1 MGSEQ
6 KEDISDTNSVSGE
19 MVNFEETIAELKQN
33 KARAKMAFTK
43 CRRHLLVV
51 IQEEITIEEIDEECE
66 QLNVL
71 IEEALELMLR
81 LSTKYKLERDIK
93 SNEKLSLEIEQ
104 IKIEFTDAQNR
115 AQRVRDELSN
125 RKVYSKF
132 VEQLNRGQ
140 SVPVDNKVDSLTMQ
154 CNSKV
159 LEKTERPEIKN
170 GIQSPVHE
178 IIGQQFEFKEKQ
190 PILTSNSGSHKVETQ
205 LEHGEICEPSGATH
219 TVRPQIVT
227 NRQSAAVDIVNRG
240 N

>member
-1 MGSEQ
+1 
-6 KEDISDTNSVSGE
+6 
-19 MVNFEETIAELKQN
+19 
-33 KARAKMAFTK
+33 MAFTK

-104 IKIEFTDAQNR
+104 IEIEFTDAQNR

-159 LEKTERPEIKN
+159 LEKTERPEIEN

-178 IIGQQFEFKEKQ
+178 TIGQQFECKEKQ
-190 PILTSNSGSHKVETQ
+190 PILASIMLNKNS
-205 LEHGEICEPSGATH
+205 LE
-219 TVRPQIVT
+219 
-227 NRQSAAVDIVNRG
+227 AVKKGHSQVK
-240 N
+240 